1 MQTDGWWIQQLPR
14 TTEFGVGMTTGSQQW
29 QGGPIYFWRNDG
41 WWYKDTEADEL
52 GDTSYKQ
59 PACSAGWSPGRG
71 WNGGPSDTRKDR
83 RPQEGPGEALWWALP
98 PVWHPSESIPRPRLP
113 PLSRVSKAPSTQ
125 SRSRSRSRSPV
136 ARRKSPPHHSPPF
149 RSVTPPPRHSSP
161 SRSVTPVMDE
171 AEAADVESGS
181 DCNLLEL
188 MCGWKIGERRQD
200 PRCPQWPEA
209 QGGATLKSRSVRQID
224 GTIDQ

>member
-1 MQTDGWWIQQLPR
+1 MD
-14 TTEFGVGMTTGSQQW
+14 
-29 QGGPIYFWRNDG
+29 
-41 WWYKDTEADEL
+41 
-52 GDTSYKQ
+52 GDTRTAKQTNWETPATSNQ
-59 PACSAGWSPGRG
+59 PAAQDEALVGGGMAAPAIPGRTAATG
-71 WNGGPSDTRKDR
+71 RTWRGIMVSM
-83 RPQEGPGEALWWALP
+83 P

-161 SRSVTPVMDE
+161 SRSVMPVMNE

-181 DCNLLEL
+181 DCNLLDL
-188 MCGWKIGERRQD
+188 TGKGEGRKD

-209 QGGATLKSRSVRQID
+209 QGGATLRSRSVRQID
-224 GTIDQ
+224 GTIDP